1 VTRTSDFFTDHVDLR
16 PTIMTL
22 VGLTDDYQHDGRT
35 ILELLD
41 PSVLPQSL
49 HAHSETLL
57 ELGQI
62 YKKINAPFGELAKS
76 TLAVSTYAITS
87 TSTGDVVY
95 NNLENTIS
103 QWTLERDGLA
113 AQMKAMLEGAE
124 FGGTPINEK
133 VAENLIIEGQALLDQ
148 ANACENQPAKCA
160 K

>member
-1 VTRTSDFFTDHVDLR
+1 M
-16 PTIMTL
+16 MTL
-22 VGLTDDYQHDGRT
+22 LGLTDDYQHDGRT
-35 ILELLD
+35 IVELLD

-49 HAHSETLL
+49 KAHSETLL
-57 ELGQI
+57 ALGQI
-62 YKKINAPFGELAKS
+62 YKKIDAPFGELAKS

-95 NNLENTIS
+95 NNLENTIL

-113 AQMKAMLEGAE
+113 AQIKAMLEGAE

-133 VAENLIIEGQALLDQ
+133 VAETLIIEGQALLDQ
-148 ANACENQPAKCA
+148 AKACENNPAKCA